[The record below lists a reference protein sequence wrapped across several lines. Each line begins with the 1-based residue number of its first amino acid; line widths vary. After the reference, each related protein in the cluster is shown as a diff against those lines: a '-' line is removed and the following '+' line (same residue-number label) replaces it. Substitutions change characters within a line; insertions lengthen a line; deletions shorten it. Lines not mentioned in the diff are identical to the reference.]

1 MIKTADIVIIG
12 GGISGVAI
20 GYHLVKHGAKNVVLL
35 ERDYLAAGATGRCG
49 AGIRQQWGSAL
60 NCKMAQFSCDFY
72 ENANEELG
80 YPGSI
85 EFYQG
90 GYMLLV
96 TTQKELDQTIK
107 NITLQNSLGINSK
120 LLSIDDA
127 KSIVPF
133 LNTDMLLAATFHQ
146 KDGHLNPFNTV
157 QAFADAFVR
166 LGGVILTNTNVTSIA
181 VENERI
187 CGVDTNQGHIST
199 ETMVSAGGGYTQEIA
214 ALAGLELP
222 LYSER
227 HNILVTEAIE
237 PILST
242 MVMSMSLNFY
252 CQQVPH
258 GSFLMGRSCEN
269 QPLDLR
275 ITADSHFPEAM
286 AKTITKI
293 MPPLANLRVLRQWAG
308 LYNISPDKHPIYD
321 RVIDGYY
328 VAAGFSGHGFMMAP
342 ATGQCIAEI
351 ILGLEPTL
359 PWKQLGLGRFNN
371 NELLEEP
378 LVV

>member
-1 MIKTADIVIIG
+1 LAKRGRKDVLVI
-12 GGISGVAI
+12 
-20 GYHLVKHGAKNVVLL
+20 
-35 ERDYLAAGATGRCG
+35 EREYLASGATGRCG

-72 ENANEELG
+72 ENAHDELG

-85 EFYQG
+85 EFHQG
-90 GYMLLV
+90 GYILLIS
-96 TTQKELDQTIK
+96 TQKELDQAVK
-107 NITLQNSLGINSK
+107 NIVVQNSLGIDSK
-120 LLSIDDA
+120 LLNPAEA
-127 KSIVPF
+127 KEIVPF
-133 LNTDMLLAATFHQ
+133 LNTEDLLAATFFQ

-157 QAFADAFVR
+157 QAFAEAFKR
-166 LGGVILTNTNVTSIA
+166 LGGTICTNTNATRINIENNRISG
-181 VENERI
+181 VE
-187 CGVDTNQGHIST
+187 TNQGNIST
-199 ETMVSAGGGYTQEIA
+199 KTVVSAGGGYTQEIA

-222 LYSER
+222 LRSER
-227 HNILVTEAIE
+227 HNILVTEPLE

-258 GSFLMGRSCEN
+258 GSFLMGRSCDN
-269 QPLDLR
+269 QPNDLR
-275 ITADSHFPEAM
+275 ITADSRFPEAM

-308 LYNISPDKHPIYD
+308 LYNISPDKHPVYD

-342 ATGQCIAEI
+342 ATGLCMAEI
-351 ILGLEPTL
+351 VLGLEPTL
-359 PWKQLGLGRFNN
+359 PWEQLGLERFKT
-371 NELLEEP
+371 NELLIEP